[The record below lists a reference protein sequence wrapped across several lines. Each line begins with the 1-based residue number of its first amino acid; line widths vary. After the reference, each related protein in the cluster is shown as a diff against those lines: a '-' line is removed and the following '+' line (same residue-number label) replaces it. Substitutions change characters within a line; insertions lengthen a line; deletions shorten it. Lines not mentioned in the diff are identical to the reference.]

1 MPTSVAN
8 LASMYGNQGWW
19 KEAEELEV
27 QVTETRKRAGRGASF
42 HTDLHEQSCV
52 HIERSGSGRGDY
64 HVDERKCAANETC
77 LTSRSP
83 LGVLFA
89 RGFESVGMRE
99 FKVSIL
105 IV

>member
-1 MPTSVAN
+1 MAN
-8 LASMYGNQGWW
+8 LASMYGNQGRWR
-19 KEAEELEV
+19 KAEELEV
-27 QVTETRKRAGRGASF
+27 QATETRKRAGCGASF
-42 HTDLHEQSCV
+42 HTDLHKQSCV
-52 HIERSGSGRGDY
+52 HMERSGSGRGGY
-64 HVDERKCAANETC
+64 HVDGGKFVAKGTC

-89 RGFESVGMRE
+89 RGFKSVGMRE